1 MKNKKRMKGILSLI
15 AVVVSLLSLFHAPAM
30 GTVMA
35 AQPKVMV
42 VDYSVNKSKITAGGE
57 FTLSVTIKNTASRT
71 VSNLKMIVASE
82 GGEIIPAEGAGTGYL
97 ELLEGGSE
105 YTFSFQM
112 KASDGLEEKSYK
124 LTITNE
130 YDDRYGEPYTV
141 TDVIYLPVSIEQRA
155 EITGVNAE
163 SDVVLGDSIEIM
175 GNVSN
180 LGTSMLYNV
189 KARVKADF
197 VAESDTYIGNIEP
210 GKNGSIDILT
220 NTIHTTA
227 ANGEPGSIIV
237 TYEDKSGN
245 VTTLEDTF
253 ILSVEAPVYTDIEK
267 VKDTTK
273 KDYSKTI
280 GISIAGGVI
289 VVLIVVLAV
298 KRRKRKKAI
307 LEEF

>member
-1 MKNKKRMKGILSLI
+1 MKIKKRMKGILSLI
-15 AVVVSLLSLFHAPAM
+15 AVVVSLLSLFHAPAV

-97 ELLEGGSE
+97 ESLEGGGE

-112 KASDGLEEKSYK
+112 KASDG

-155 EITGVNAE
+155 DITGVYAE

-189 KARVKADF
+189 KVRVKADF

-220 NTIHTTA
+220 NTTHTTA
-227 ANGEPGSIIV
+227 ANGEPGRIIV

-267 VKDTTK
+267 IKDTTK

-280 GISIAGGVI
+280 GISITGGVI

>member
-1 MKNKKRMKGILSLI
+1 
-15 AVVVSLLSLFHAPAM
+15 
-30 GTVMA
+30 
-35 AQPKVMV
+35 
-42 VDYSVNKSKITAGGE
+42 
-57 FTLSVTIKNTASRT
+57 
-71 VSNLKMIVASE
+71 MIVASE

-97 ELLEGGSE
+97 ESLEGGSE

-155 EITGVNAE
+155 EITGVYAE

-180 LGTSMLYNV
+180 LGTSILYNV

-237 TYEDKSGN
+237 TYEDKAGN

-298 KRRKRKKAI
+298 KRRKRKKSDFGGI
-307 LEEF
+307 LNGLDESSVFDEHEKKKNQNPAYGTGRRDWRHFRCNASCNRHRCESGNDKHDGRQ